1 MANLKI
7 DGFLSINF
15 ANIDIK
21 PITVLIG
28 PQAQGK
34 SVIAKLAYYFET
46 SIRRFLLEV
55 VSGEISAA
63 LLKKALVERFIE
75 LFPREAWSSD
85 PFSIIYTDGEWNFT
99 ITRDGNRK
107 NAPISLT
114 FSNEFETEIAN
125 LTRAFKPL
133 LRESA
138 AKKSSGYPIGLLKR
152 NVIKSFFK
160 DRINLHQQ
168 LSEHIFVPA
177 SRSFFANI
185 EKNIFSLISSNF
197 DIDPLMAEFGATL
210 EQARFTN
217 RFELRQ
223 KISTSKKSA
232 IEILFSDWNHIIQGD
247 YFFDGK
253 DEFIVSKNRRVK
265 LANSSSGQQEVVP
278 LLIALSFN
286 PTFMNDHQYGGCTY
300 YVEEPEAHLFPFAQK
315 SVAEL
320 LARKLN
326 ESRRGHVAEDNTQ
339 LANKVMVTTHSPYIL
354 TALNNLVLAGQ
365 LFAEPKIDQSKI
377 EKIIPRN
384 LAIDPT
390 QISAYKIN
398 NGTATSIINK
408 KTKLIDSYLIDEISE
423 EFAKD
428 FDSLLTL
435 NVVEKK
441 IIK

>member
-7 DGFLSINF
+7 HDFLSIHS

-34 SVIAKLAYYFET
+34 SVIAKLAYYFEA

-55 VSGEISAA
+55 VSGEISLA
-63 LLKKALVERFIE
+63 LLKKSLIERFIE

-85 PFSIIYTDGEWNFT
+85 PFSIIYTDAKWSFT
-99 ITRDGNRK
+99 VTRDGNRK
-107 NAPISLT
+107 NAPISLI
-114 FSNEFETEIAN
+114 FSDEFETEIVQ
-125 LTRAFKPL
+125 LSKDFKPL
-133 LRESA
+133 LKESI
-138 AKKSSGYPIGLLKR
+138 AKKSAAYPTGLLKR
-152 NVIKSFFK
+152 NSIKSFFK
-160 DRINLHQQ
+160 EKTNLHQL
-168 LSEHIFVPA
+168 LSEQIFVPA

-197 DIDPLMAEFGATL
+197 TIDPLMAEFGETL
-210 EQARFTN
+210 QHARFSSQVESHQKTN
-217 RFELRQ
+217 
-223 KISTSKKSA
+223 TSKKNVHEVLLA
-232 IEILFSDWNHIIQGD
+232 DWNYIIHGD
-247 YFFDGK
+247 YFYDGK
-253 DEFIVSKNRRVK
+253 DEYIISKNRRVK

-278 LLIALSFN
+278 LLMALNYN
-286 PTFMNDHQYGGCTY
+286 PAFFSNNQFGGCTY
-300 YVEEPEAHLFPFAQK
+300 YIEEPEAHLFPFAQK
-315 SVAEL
+315 SIAEI

-326 ESRRGHVAEDNTQ
+326 ESRRGSVVGDKTQ
-339 LANKVMVTTHSPYIL
+339 ITNKVMVTTHSPYIL

-365 LFAEPKIDQSKI
+365 LFADPKVDQTKI
-377 EKIIPRN
+377 EKIISRN

-423 EFAKD
+423 VFAKD

-435 NVVEKK
+435 NISE
-441 IIK
+441 